1 MKRRAVLKALGP
13 CLILL
18 PLSAASFVAV
28 AAPAARVPGIQ
39 DAVLGWQLT
48 QARVLNPGATTIS
61 PQGTLTSGY
70 VLEATA
76 KAIDPDTPVQN
87 GTFKIDLNA
96 FSPSQDM
103 PGQKAG
109 TWYVRGDW
117 QITKRNIAAAEQDAR
132 HGPSFLNGSLSV
144 ELPFN
149 PATEGPVN
157 AAVSLSRRRKRA
169 AGRLVTV
176 PSTAMRHSK
185 ACFRS
190 MPRSG
195 RTWAQP
201 WAQRGKS

>member
-1 MKRRAVLKALGP
+1 MKRRAVLNALGP

-18 PLSAASFVAV
+18 PLSAASFAAV

-48 QARVLNPGATTIS
+48 QARVLDPGVTTIAA
-61 PQGTLTSGY
+61 QGTLTSGY

-76 KAIDPDTPVQN
+76 KAIDPETPVQN
-87 GTFKIDLNA
+87 GTFKIDLDA

-117 QITKRNIAAAEQDAR
+117 QITKRGITAAEQEAR

-149 PATEGPVN
+149 PATEAGPVN
-157 AAVSLSRRRKRA
+157 AAVSLSRA
-169 AGRLVTV
+169 PQAGR
-176 PSTAMRHSK
+176 
-185 ACFRS
+185 
-190 MPRSG
+190 
-195 RTWAQP
+195 
-201 WAQRGKS
+201 

>member
-1 MKRRAVLKALGP
+1 MKRRAVLRALGP

-18 PLSAASFVAV
+18 PLAAASLAAV

-39 DAVLGWQLT
+39 DALLGWQLT
-48 QARVLNPGATTIS
+48 QARMLKPGATTIDA
-61 PQGTLTSGY
+61 QGTMTSGY

-76 KAIDPDTPVQN
+76 KALNPDTPVQN
-87 GTFKIDLNA
+87 GTFKIELNA

-117 QITKRNIAAAEQDAR
+117 QITKRGITAAEQASR

-149 PATEGPVN
+149 PVTEAGPVN
-157 AAVSLSRRRKRA
+157 AAVSLSRA
-169 AGRLVTV
+169 PQAGRWASGNGTFNGNEAFEGLIQIDAQIW
-176 PSTAMRHSK
+176 PDLGAALGSK
-185 ACFRS
+185 R
-190 MPRSG
+190 
-195 RTWAQP
+195 
-201 WAQRGKS
+201 